1 VVVGVV
7 VRVAVVAILV
17 VAELR
22 VMTLPL
28 FRKTKEKTETRKQP
42 ITIFCF
48 QNFKFS
54 PRSIKFIN

>member
-1 VVVGVV
+1 MV

-28 FRKTKEKTETRKQP
+28 CSEKQRKKYKLGSSLALYSVLKT
-42 ITIFCF
+42 
-48 QNFKFS
+48 
-54 PRSIKFIN
+54 SI

>member
-1 VVVGVV
+1 VV

-28 FRKTKEKTETRKQP
+28 FRKTKEKDRNQEAAYHYILLSKLQ
-42 ITIFCF
+42 I
-48 QNFKFS
+48 
-54 PRSIKFIN
+54 